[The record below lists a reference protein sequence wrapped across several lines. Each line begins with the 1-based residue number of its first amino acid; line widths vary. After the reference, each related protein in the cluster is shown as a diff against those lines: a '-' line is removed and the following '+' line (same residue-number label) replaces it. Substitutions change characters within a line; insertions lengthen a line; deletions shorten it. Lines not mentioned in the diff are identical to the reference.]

1 MLESHAAVALV
12 TLAALLLY
20 FWMGFNVGAARGKF
34 GVAAPAT
41 TGHPEFER
49 HFRIHQNTL
58 EWLPLFLPSMW
69 LAAFAVGDRLAAA
82 LGVLWIVGRF
92 LYMVGYA
99 SDPKRRSAGFLIQF
113 LAVLGLI
120 VLAGIGAVQGVIAN
134 GI

>member
-12 TLAALLLY
+12 TLVALLLY
-20 FWMGFNVGAARGKF
+20 FWMGFNVGAARGKY
-34 GVAAPAT
+34 GVEAPAT

-49 HFRIHQNTL
+49 RFRVHQNTL

-69 LAAFAVGDRLAAA
+69 LAAFAFGDRLAAA

-99 SDPKRRSAGFLIQF
+99 SDPKRRGLGFLIQA
-113 LAVLGLI
+113 LATLGLI
-120 VLAGIGAVQGVIAN
+120 IAAGIGAVQGVIAH

>member
-1 MLESHAAVALV
+1 MLESHGAVALV

-20 FWMGFNVGAARGKF
+20 FWMSFNVGAARGKF

-69 LAAFAVGDRLAAA
+69 LAAFAFGDRLAAA

-99 SDPKRRSAGFLIQF
+99 SDPKRRSAGFLIQA
-113 LAVLGLI
+113 LATLGLI
-120 VLAGIGAVQGVIAN
+120 IAAGIGAVNGVIAS

>member
-20 FWMGFNVGAARGKF
+20 FWMGLQVGAARGRFK
-34 GVAAPAT
+34 VEAPAT

-69 LAAFAVGDRLAAA
+69 LAAFAFGDRLAAA
-82 LGVLWIVGRF
+82 LGVLWIVGRI

-113 LAVLGLI
+113 LATFALI
-120 VLAGIGAVQGVIAN
+120 VAAAWGAVNGVMAN
-134 GI
+134 GF